1 MRYLYLFFCGIM
13 FLVIIMKYDLY
24 DFDGTIYDGDSG
36 VDFSLFAI
44 KKYPKIIRRLPGM
57 FIKVLAYLFKLCSKE
72 EMKSKVFSYF
82 QDIDDMDKFVEDFWK
97 THEHKL
103 KDFWTSKKS
112 HKNDIII
119 SASCTFW
126 LKPVA
131 DKYKVADLFGTD
143 IDIKTGE
150 IKGDN
155 CHGKNKVKMFYDK
168 YPKAKI
174 ETMYTDSIN
183 DLPLIEEA
191 KEGFLVKGKKIYNYY
206 EYKPNFI
213 VRFWRWGWG
222 IYHKNEE
229 VWNYLI
235 VGGLT
240 TVVNLVTK
248 WVLWAIVLYPKN
260 ALQLQISIIIS
271 WITAVL
277 FAYITN
283 RIYVF
288 KSKSKQILKEMSS
301 FFGAR
306 LLTLGMEMLI
316 MWFFVTFLRMDTKMW
331 SMIWTIVTQ
340 VLIVIFNY
348 IFSKLFVFKKKD

>member
-1 MRYLYLFFCGIM
+1 
-13 FLVIIMKYDLY
+13 MKYELY

-36 VDFSLFAI
+36 IDFSLFAI

-57 FIKVLAYLFKLCSKE
+57 FIKILAYIFKLCSKE
-72 EMKSKVFSYF
+72 EMKTKLFSYF
-82 QDIDDMDKFVEDFWK
+82 QDIDDMDSFVKEFWEK
-97 THEHKL
+97 HECKL
-103 KDFWTSKKS
+103 KEFWTSKKS

-126 LKPVA
+126 LKPIA
-131 DKYKVADLFGTD
+131 DKYKVCDLFGTD
-143 IDIKTGE
+143 IDIKTGK
-150 IKGDN
+150 IKGNN
-155 CHGKNKVKMFYDK
+155 CHGKNKVAMFYKK
-168 YPKAKI
+168 YPKAI
-174 ETMYTDSIN
+174 IQSMYTDSVN

-191 KEGFLVKGKKIYNYY
+191 KEGYLVKKNKIYNYY

-240 TVVNLVTK
+240 TVVSLASKWIMWATVFDQTK
-248 WVLWAIVLYPKN
+248 AVE
-260 ALQLQISIIIS
+260 LQMSIIIS
-271 WITAVL
+271 WIIAVI
-277 FAYITN
+277 FAYVAN

-288 KSKSKQILKEMSS
+288 KSKSKNIIKEMCS

-316 MWFFVTFLRMDTKMW
+316 MWFFVTLLGMNTQVW
-331 SMIWTIVTQ
+331 SMFWTIVTQ
-340 VLIVIFNY
+340 VLIIIFNY
-348 IFSKLFVFKKKD
+348 LFSKLFVFKKKD

>member
-1 MRYLYLFFCGIM
+1 
-13 FLVIIMKYDLY
+13 MKYELY

-36 VDFSLFAI
+36 IDFSLFAI

-57 FIKVLAYLFKLCSKE
+57 FIKILAYIFKLCSKE
-72 EMKSKVFSYF
+72 EMKTKLFSYF
-82 QDIDDMDKFVEDFWK
+82 QDIDDMDSFVKEFWEK
-97 THEHKL
+97 HECKL
-103 KDFWTSKKS
+103 KEFWTSKKS

-119 SASCTFW
+119 SASCAFW
-126 LKPVA
+126 LKPIA
-131 DKYKVADLFGTD
+131 DKYKVCDLFGTD
-143 IDIKTGE
+143 IDIKTGK
-150 IKGDN
+150 IKGNN
-155 CHGKNKVKMFYDK
+155 CHGKNKVAMFYKK
-168 YPKAKI
+168 YPKAI
-174 ETMYTDSIN
+174 IQSMYTDSVN

-191 KEGFLVKGKKIYNYY
+191 KEGYLVKKNKIYNYY

-240 TVVNLVTK
+240 TVVSLASKWIMWATVFDQTK
-248 WVLWAIVLYPKN
+248 AIE
-260 ALQLQISIIIS
+260 LQMSIIIS
-271 WITAVL
+271 WIIAVV
-277 FAYITN
+277 FAYVAN

-288 KSKSKQILKEMSS
+288 KSKSKNIIKEMSS

-316 MWFFVTFLRMDTKMW
+316 MWFFVTLLGMNTQVW
-331 SMIWTIVTQ
+331 SMFWTIVTQ
-340 VLIVIFNY
+340 VLIIIFNY
-348 IFSKLFVFKKKD
+348 LFSKLFVFKKKD

>member
-1 MRYLYLFFCGIM
+1 
-13 FLVIIMKYDLY
+13 MKYELY

-36 VDFSLFAI
+36 IDFSLFAI

-57 FIKVLAYLFKLCSKE
+57 FIKILAYIFKLCSKE
-72 EMKSKVFSYF
+72 EMKTKLFSYF
-82 QDIDDMDKFVEDFWK
+82 QDIDDIDSFVKEFWEK
-97 THEHKL
+97 HECKL
-103 KDFWTSKKS
+103 KEFWTSKKS

-126 LKPVA
+126 LKPIA
-131 DKYKVADLFGTD
+131 DKYKVCDLFGTD
-143 IDIKTGE
+143 IDIKTGK
-150 IKGDN
+150 IKGNN
-155 CHGKNKVKMFYDK
+155 CHGKNKVAMFYKK
-168 YPKAKI
+168 YPKAI
-174 ETMYTDSIN
+174 IQSMYTDSVN

-191 KEGFLVKGKKIYNYY
+191 KEGYLVKKNKIYNYY

-240 TVVNLVTK
+240 TVVSLASKWIMWATVFDQTK
-248 WVLWAIVLYPKN
+248 AIE
-260 ALQLQISIIIS
+260 LQMSIIIS
-271 WITAVL
+271 WIIAVV
-277 FAYITN
+277 FAYVAN

-288 KSKSKQILKEMSS
+288 KSKSKNIIKEMSS

-316 MWFFVTFLRMDTKMW
+316 MWFFVTLLGMNTQVW
-331 SMIWTIVTQ
+331 SMFWTIVTQ
-340 VLIVIFNY
+340 VLIIIFNY
-348 IFSKLFVFKKKD
+348 LFSKLFVFKKKD